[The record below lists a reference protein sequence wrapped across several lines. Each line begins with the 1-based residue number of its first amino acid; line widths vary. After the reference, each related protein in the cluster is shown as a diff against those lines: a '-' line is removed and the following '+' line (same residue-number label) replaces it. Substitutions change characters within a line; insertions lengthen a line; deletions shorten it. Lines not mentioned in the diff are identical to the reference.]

1 MKKRRRLSETDEINH
16 NQIGMQ
22 QNQERFG
29 FEPGPEFTLQMFQKY
44 ADDFSDQYFMK
55 DKCRGSPPSVEDIEG
70 EYWRIVERPTEEI
83 EVLDKLSKSTCCDLS
98 FSNCY
103 ASGPEFETSS
113 DHVLLREFVVSFA
126 LCSSVLLL
134 LYMIPY

>member
-1 MKKRRRLSETDEINH
+1 MMKKRRKISETEEINQ

-55 DKCRGSPPSVEDIEG
+55 DKCRDSPPSVEDIEG

-83 EVLDKLSKSTCCDLS
+83 EVSKNLAKSIYAHCNLS
-98 FSNCY
+98 F
-103 ASGPEFETSS
+103 
-113 DHVLLREFVVSFA
+113 
-126 LCSSVLLL
+126 
-134 LYMIPY
+134 